1 MTNLASRKVSNL
13 CISGDLGLVETEG
26 HSSRFIQVLDESMCV
41 VREDLTDWLQRY
53 LFSTVDAPP
62 IDSAFLL
69 LRLRSGLWLSR
80 LAYKLQLSVLQTSSG
95 AAPPNKPASKERD
108 YNFLR
113 GAVSNQNLRKVSKAS
128 LPPFPHTLEVCA
140 GLPLG
145 QPDVCSYSLSDTYP
159 GDVTTSSSSAY
170 SSSDSPEHYPQSH
183 TESSKPVM
191 RVADQWAARDNVSC
205 FIQWCKDLGIPQT
218 VLFETTGLVHRTEEK
233 NVLLTLMELA
243 RIASRFGLTDLPELV
258 RLEREI
264 DALEEALSGRL
275 EEEPSSLDSVPNPCT
290 RTECVKKDQFVDEG
304 IAEDHDEKA
313 DLFPFEPDSRL
324 GSSDVDR
331 TPKSPEPQPLT
342 RVRSIEVNPAVP
354 NHSSESTFT
363 SFIAEEEE
371 KREENS
377 SDPVALAGL
386 QQFVDSTVSDKL
398 SENRAMKDGS
408 AQTVGPSGDVWTA
421 HDNEQHDTISSDI
434 SGISGITSGRSS
446 DTFVE
451 NQVSSHRPCKSRLST
466 PPHHQSQINFVVPG
480 KRPASRPLPESYNG
494 TPNKVAKIATSACA
508 ADSLAAEDEIP
519 YNDPDSCLIPV
530 KLATPPTPVTVM
542 RQLRLTCSEKKM
554 NESPQYTNKS
564 SRNPVCLLSPTHTC
578 RMHSTV
584 SHRLQAT
591 AKNVFGEEH
600 FLSEQVTTSMCP
612 VSCSCLF

>member
-1 MTNLASRKVSNL
+1 MTNFASRKVSNL

-53 LFSTVDAPP
+53 LFSTVAAPP

-95 AAPPNKPASKERD
+95 AALPNKPASKERD

-128 LPPFPHTLEVCA
+128 LPLFPHTLVVCA

-145 QPDVCSYSLSDTYP
+145 QPDVCPYSLSDTYP
-159 GDVTTSSSSAY
+159 SDVTTSSSSAY
-170 SSSDSPEHYPQSH
+170 SSSDSPEHCPQSR

-275 EEEPSSLDSVPNPCT
+275 EEEPSSLDSIPNPCIH
-290 RTECVKKDQFVDEG
+290 TECIKKDQFVDEG

-313 DLFPFEPDSRL
+313 NLFIFEPDNGL

-331 TPKSPEPQPLT
+331 TPKPPEPQPLT
-342 RVRSIEVNPAVP
+342 RMRSVEVNPAVH
-354 NHSSESTFT
+354 NGSSKSTFASPT
-363 SFIAEEEE
+363 AEEE

-377 SDPVALAGL
+377 SNPVVLARL
-386 QQFVDSTVSDKL
+386 RQFVGSTVSDKL
-398 SENRAMKDGS
+398 SDGRAMKDGS
-408 AQTVGPSGDVWTA
+408 AQTVGPSGDVWTGA
-421 HDNEQHDTISSDI
+421 HDNEQQDTISSDI
-434 SGISGITSGRSS
+434 SGTSGVTSGRSS

-451 NQVSSHRPCKSRLST
+451 NQVSSHLPCKSRLST

-480 KRPASRPLPESYNG
+480 KRRASQPLPESYNG

-508 ADSLAAEDEIP
+508 TDSLAVEDEIL
-519 YNDPDSCLIPV
+519 YDDTVSCLIPV

-542 RQLRLTCSEKKM
+542 RQLRLTCNEKEM
-554 NESPQYTNKS
+554 NESPQFTNK
-564 SRNPVCLLSPTHTC
+564 SRNPVCLLSPTRSCH
-578 RMHSTV
+578 MPSTV
-584 SHRLQAT
+584 SHRLRTT
-591 AKNVFGEEH
+591 AKNMFGEEH

-612 VSCSCLF
+612 VSCSCAF